1 MAEERRSTTAIF
13 EGAQIDIKY
22 VTNGK
27 QTQEKPHY
35 IEVTGKLFQ
44 MQLP

>member
-13 EGAQIDIKY
+13 EGAQIDMKY
-22 VTNGK
+22 VTDGT
-27 QTQEKPHY
+27 QTHGKPHCT
-35 IEVTGKLFQ
+35 EVTGELFQ